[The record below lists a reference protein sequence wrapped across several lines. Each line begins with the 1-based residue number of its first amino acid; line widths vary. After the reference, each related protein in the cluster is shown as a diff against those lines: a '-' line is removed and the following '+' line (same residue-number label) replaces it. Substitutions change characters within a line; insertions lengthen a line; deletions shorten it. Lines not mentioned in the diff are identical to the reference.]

1 MTLGRACD
9 RDGEL
14 VAELLADELDKLSRV
29 VQIAVRAG
37 PAEGQV
43 AAQSKHMVDAM
54 VKVSLQLFLDVFL
67 GVADAGEVGDG
78 DGLAV
83 FLDLVQNFQV
93 LADVGA
99 AGAVGTG
106 DVIGLQ
112 GIELVQNS
120 ILAAQLFHAHV
131 RLGREDL
138 KGESRSFFV
147 DVCYA
152 HNCLHIQNRLPEW
165 LHAGACPAWIRYKNI
180 VSHLAG
186 NYKPCS
192 VQIYEKKHFFLHS

>member
-1 MTLGRACD
+1 MALGRACD

-43 AAQSKHMVDAM
+43 AAQGEHMVNA
-54 VKVSLQLFLDVFL
+54 VIQIGLELFLDIFL
-67 GVADAGEVGDG
+67 GVADAGEVRHRGA
-78 DGLAV
+78 LAV
-83 FLDLVQNFQV
+83 LLDLVQNFQV

-106 DVIGLQ
+106 NIVRLKGV
-112 GIELVQNS
+112 EFVQNS
-120 ILAAQLFHAHV
+120 VLAAQLFHAHV
-131 RLGREDL
+131 CLGRENL
-138 KGESRSFFV
+138 EGECCSLFV

-192 VQIYEKKHFFLHS
+192 TQIYEKKHFFLHS

>member
-1 MTLGRACD
+1 MAFGRARD

-14 VAELLADELDKLSRV
+14 VAELLADELDKLGGI
-29 VQIAVRAG
+29 VQITVRAG
-37 PAEGQV
+37 PAEGQI
-43 AAQSKHMVDAM
+43 AAQGEHMVNA
-54 VKVSLQLFLDVFL
+54 VIQIGLELFLDIFL

-131 RLGREDL
+131 RLGREYL
-138 KGESRSFFV
+138 KRECAALV
-147 DVCYA
+147 QDI
-152 HNCLHIQNRLPEW
+152 HNRHT
-165 LHAGACPAWIRYKNI
+165 
-180 VSHLAG
+180 
-186 NYKPCS
+186 
-192 VQIYEKKHFFLHS
+192 IYLL